1 MLGNQKNNKIILDEI
16 LNFKITLQNY
26 MKTDANFEHVDIY

>member
-26 MKTDANFEHVDIY
+26 LKTDSNFEHVDIY